1 MNKLDKAYQSL
12 CNFSY
17 KKEWHNYIRLKY
29 QEYKNQLETIK
40 KTLGQGMAYI
50 TDNRTPEEHFID
62 ICRGWLVE
70 DLFAYLFMMPTY
82 KDLTL
87 KFDNHDKDRI
97 IRVLRKE
104 ITSKPDFKI
113 TYQNKTISMEV
124 QSLYANIPYFH
135 IKEHKAK
142 KMITNN
148 SYLLQLNLVHPEI
161 IIFSPQDIQLGT
173 LREIPEFSTDTI
185 KKYGYQYYMNEL
197 PKDMK
202 VYNFTHDLPEKII
215 SLFY

>member
-1 MNKLDKAYQSL
+1 LRSVSATGS
-12 CNFSY
+12 F
-17 KKEWHNYIRLKY
+17 RF
-29 QEYKNQLETIK
+29 
-40 KTLGQGMAYI
+40 
-50 TDNRTPEEHFID
+50 NRD
-62 ICRGWLVE
+62 I
-70 DLFAYLFMMPTY
+70 
-82 KDLTL
+82 
-87 KFDNHDKDRI
+87 FDNHDKDRI

-104 ITSKPDFKI
+104 ITSTPDFKI

-148 SYLLQLNLVHPEI
+148 SHLLQLNMIHPEI
-161 IIFSPQDIQLGT
+161 IIFSPQEIELGEFV
-173 LREIPEFSTDTI
+173 LIEDFSTETI
-185 KKYGYQYYMNEL
+185 KKYGYRYYINEL

-202 VYNFTHDLPEKII
+202 IYNFTHDLPEKII

>member
-1 MNKLDKAYQSL
+1 
-12 CNFSY
+12 
-17 KKEWHNYIRLKY
+17 
-29 QEYKNQLETIK
+29 
-40 KTLGQGMAYI
+40 MAYI
-50 TDNRTPEEHFID
+50 QDNRTPQEHFID

-82 KDLTL
+82 KGLTL
-87 KFDNHDKDRI
+87 QFDNHDKDRI
-97 IRVLRKE
+97 IKVLRKE

-113 TYQNKTISMEV
+113 KYQNKTISMEV

-142 KMITNN
+142 KMIDNN

-185 KKYGYQYYMNEL
+185 KKYGYQYYMTDL